1 MNVSK
6 LNPIGYTAKTPDGQ
20 EYKKSNI
27 GKTAI
32 IANTCLGLRLQ
43 VLLWIY

>member
-20 EYKKSNI
+20 EYKKSNPKDSPLASI
-27 GKTAI
+27 FMGEE
-32 IANTCLGLRLQ
+32 
-43 VLLWIY
+43 